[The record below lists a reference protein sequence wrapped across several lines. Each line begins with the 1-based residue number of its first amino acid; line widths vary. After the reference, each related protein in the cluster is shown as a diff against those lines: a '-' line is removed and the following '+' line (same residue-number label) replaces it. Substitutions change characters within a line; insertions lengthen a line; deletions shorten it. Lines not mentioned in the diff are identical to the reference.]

1 MSCNLPLVR
10 RSRRVLP
17 WSGGLK
23 LEINI
28 PSQRIRAKWK
38 GGLINEGGVISSE
51 YGNRLILSGLW
62 VLGEKICTVS
72 NHSKLQ
78 CIVSTKWLHTSR
90 NSLLGTYQPF
100 SQAYLHPIYKNQAI
114 GAAKDLL
121 AYLSLQPFELRT
133 PIMEQFPR

>member
-1 MSCNLPLVR
+1 MSSNLPLVR

-51 YGNRLILSGLW
+51 YGSRDPARCG
-62 VLGEKICTVS
+62 TVCS
-72 NHSKLQ
+72 
-78 CIVSTKWLHTSR
+78 I
-90 NSLLGTYQPF
+90 
-100 SQAYLHPIYKNQAI
+100 
-114 GAAKDLL
+114 
-121 AYLSLQPFELRT
+121 
-133 PIMEQFPR
+133 

>member
-1 MSCNLPLVR
+1 MSSNLPLVR

-51 YGNRLILSGLW
+51 YGNACL
-62 VLGEKICTVS
+62 
-72 NHSKLQ
+72 
-78 CIVSTKWLHTSR
+78 
-90 NSLLGTYQPF
+90 
-100 SQAYLHPIYKNQAI
+100 
-114 GAAKDLL
+114 
-121 AYLSLQPFELRT
+121 
-133 PIMEQFPR
+133 